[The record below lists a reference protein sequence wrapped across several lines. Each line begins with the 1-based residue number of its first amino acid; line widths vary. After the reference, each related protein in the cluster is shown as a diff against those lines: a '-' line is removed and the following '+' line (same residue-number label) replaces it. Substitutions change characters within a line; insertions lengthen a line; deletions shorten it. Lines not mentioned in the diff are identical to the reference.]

1 MSKLLNTLY
10 ITDENAYLSLEG
22 ETVVCRSEERGELKL
37 PFANVESIVCFSY
50 LGCSPALMG
59 KCADNGIPL
68 AFFTPHGRFL
78 ARVSGKSQGNVY
90 TRVMQCDCFRDNQLK
105 LIQNTVATKLSN
117 TRFLVERSL
126 RDHPE
131 LDSEGQIN
139 AFSQSLKEYAAEVY
153 RECDPEVI
161 RGIEGACAK
170 RYFDIFDSL
179 LLNKSRVFRIN
190 GRSKHPPL
198 DAVNALLSFLYSM
211 MTNDIASALEGVG
224 LDSYIGFFHTLR
236 PGRVSLACDLV
247 EEMRCICE
255 RLAITLINLHML
267 DENDFEAE
275 VTGAVYLN
283 DDGRKK
289 VLKAWQEKKRSTLVH
304 PYLKEK
310 IPYGLLPF
318 VQANLLAK
326 KVRGEIAEYPP
337 YLMR

>member
-1 MSKLLNTLY
+1 MRKLLNTLY

-22 ETVVCRSEERGELKL
+22 ETVVCRSEGKAELKL

-50 LGCSPALMG
+50 VGCSPALMG
-59 KCADNGIPL
+59 KCADNGVPL

-90 TRVMQCDCFRDNQLK
+90 TRVLQNDCFRADQLR
-105 LIQNTVATKLSN
+105 LIRNTVATKLSN
-117 TRFLVERSL
+117 TRFLIERSL

-131 LDSEGQIN
+131 LENRDRIE
-139 AFSQSLKEYAAEVY
+139 AFSESLKESVAEVY
-153 RECDPEVI
+153 QETDTEVL

-170 RYFDIFDSL
+170 KFFDIFDYL
-179 LLNKSRVFRIN
+179 LLNKNSVFRMN

-198 DAVNALLSFLYSM
+198 DAVNAVLSFLYSM
-211 MTNDIASALEGVG
+211 MTNDLASALEGVG
-224 LDSYIGFFHTLR
+224 LDSYIGFYHTLR

-255 RLAITLINLHML
+255 RLTITMINLHML
-267 DENDFEAE
+267 DEKDFEAE

-283 DDGRKK
+283 DAGRKK

-310 IPYGLLPF
+310 MPYGLLPF

-326 KVRGEIAEYPP
+326 KVRGELEEYPP

>member
-1 MSKLLNTLY
+1 MRKLLNTLY

-22 ETVVCRSEERGELKL
+22 ETVVCRSEGKGELKI
-37 PFANVESIVCFSY
+37 PFVNIESIVCFSY
-50 LGCSPALMG
+50 IGCSPALMG
-59 KCADNGIPL
+59 KCADKGVPL

-90 TRVMQCDCFRDNQLK
+90 TRVLQSDCFCADGLK

-117 TRFLVERSL
+117 TRFLIERSL
-126 RDHPE
+126 RDHPQLE
-131 LDSEGQIN
+131 RQERVE
-139 AFSQSLKEYAAEVY
+139 AFSQALKDSIAEVY
-153 RECDPEVI
+153 REQSMEVI

-170 RYFDIFDSL
+170 RYFDIFDCL
-179 LLNKSRVFRIN
+179 LLNKNRVFRME

-198 DAVNALLSFLYSM
+198 DAVNAMLSFLYSM
-211 MTNDIASALEGVG
+211 MTNDVASALEGVG

-247 EEMRCICE
+247 EEFRCICE
-255 RLAITLINLHML
+255 RLVITMINLRML
-267 DENDFEAE
+267 DENDFKTE
-275 VTGAVYLN
+275 VAGAVYLS
-283 DDGRKK
+283 DDGRRK
-289 VLKAWQEKKRSTLVH
+289 VIKQWQEKKRTFLFH

-310 IPYGLLPF
+310 IPYGLLAF

-326 KVRGEIAEYPP
+326 KVRGEIEEYPP